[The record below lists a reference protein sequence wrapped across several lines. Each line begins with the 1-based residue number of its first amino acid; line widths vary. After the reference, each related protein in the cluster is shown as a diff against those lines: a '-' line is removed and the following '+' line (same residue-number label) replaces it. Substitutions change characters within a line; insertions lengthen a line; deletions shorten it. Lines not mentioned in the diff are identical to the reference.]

1 METIPNDV
9 SQAVGSIAN
18 PWRIVI
24 RDIDRV
30 TRQVSMKPLGA
41 GDPKE
46 IGGIALRGLLGQ
58 GGMGTVYFGVLPDGE
73 RVAVKMIRD
82 DVTGN
87 SVARRRFD
95 REILAVEMVQGPRV
109 AGLLA
114 AAEPGEEPPWFAAE
128 FIQGLTL
135 AEYVQERGALPPDM
149 GAILGILLAEAL
161 TSIHQAGLTHR
172 DLKPS
177 NIVLGGDGPRVIDFG
192 LAALADA
199 TDGIT
204 RTSEVL
210 GTPAFM
216 APEQIGTA
224 KDVTG
229 AADVYALGAVLAF
242 AQTGRY
248 LYQRT
253 TQQALLHA
261 VADPATDPDLS
272 GLPAVMT
279 PLVGRMLV
287 HDPASRP
294 ALAEVKAELSV
305 VLAAAGLSG
314 QQAQLRLAALT
325 YVERSSDP
333 PSVADPPRRRRLAE
347 LAAPHVP
354 SALVGQIAD
363 SLRRDYA
370 RDARF

>member
-1 METIPNDV
+1 
-9 SQAVGSIAN
+9 
-18 PWRIVI
+18 
-24 RDIDRV
+24 
-30 TRQVSMKPLGA
+30 MKPLGP

-58 GGMGTVYFGVLPDGE
+58 GGMGTVYFGVLADGE
-73 RVAVKMIRD
+73 RVAVKVIRD
-82 DVTGN
+82 DLTAN

-95 REILAVEMVQGPRV
+95 REILAVQMVQGPRV
-109 AGLLA
+109 ASLLA

-135 AEYVQERGALPPDM
+135 AEYVQQRGLLSPDM
-149 GAILGILLAEAL
+149 GAVLGILLAEAL
-161 TSIHQAGLTHR
+161 ASIHQVGLTHR

-177 NIVLGGDGPRVIDFG
+177 NIVLSEDGPRVIDFG
-192 LAALADA
+192 LAALVDA

-204 RTSEVL
+204 RTAEVL

-216 APEQIGTA
+216 APEQIGA
-224 KDVTG
+224 ARDVTS
-229 AADVYALGAVLAF
+229 AADVYALGSVLAL
-242 AQTGRY
+242 AQTGHN
-248 LYQRT
+248 LYQRP

-279 PLVGRMLV
+279 PLVGQMLA

-294 ALAEVKAELSV
+294 TLSEATVELSAI
-305 VLAAAGLSG
+305 LAAAGLSA
-314 QQAQLRLAALT
+314 QSAQLRLVALT

-333 PSVADPPRRRRLAE
+333 PVPDPPRRRRLAE

-354 SALVGQIAD
+354 SALVSQIAD

-370 RDARF
+370 RDAQF

>member
-1 METIPNDV
+1 
-9 SQAVGSIAN
+9 
-18 PWRIVI
+18 
-24 RDIDRV
+24 
-30 TRQVSMKPLGA
+30 MKPLGA

-82 DVTGN
+82 DVAGN
-87 SVARRRFD
+87 SAARRRFD

-109 AGLLA
+109 GSLLA
-114 AAEPGEEPPWFAAE
+114 AAEPGEESPWFAAE

-135 AEYVQERGALPPDM
+135 AEYVQERSPLPPDM

-161 TSIHQAGLTHR
+161 TGIHQVGLTHR

-177 NIVLGGDGPRVIDFG
+177 NIVLGADGPRVIDFG

-204 RTSEVL
+204 RTFEVL

-224 KDVTG
+224 RDVTS

-242 AQTGRY
+242 AQTGHS
-248 LYQRT
+248 LYQRS

-272 GLPAVMT
+272 GLPDVMI
-279 PLVGRMLV
+279 PLVGRMLA

-294 ALAEVKAELSV
+294 ALPEVTAELTA
-305 VLAAAGLSG
+305 VLDAAGLSAHS
-314 QQAQLRLAALT
+314 AQLRLADLT

-333 PSVADPPRRRRLAE
+333 PVPDPPRRRRLAE
-347 LAAPHVP
+347 LAGPHVP
-354 SALVGQIAD
+354 SALVSQIAD

-370 RDARF
+370 RDAQF